1 MFLSILCSGTKGL
14 WMKLILQHRRILICN
29 INSEMSH
36 EIWLFWHVV
45 KSLKP
50 FQNLRLAQG
59 RLSFQCDRMIP
70 KSWLNIEVVMMKKP
84 FNNLSNKIRKVHLQV
99 TLDGIENVS
108 VYNWDS
114 IYVIKWKKMWIKSKD
129 KFRRKCYTFFK
140 VERGVPLVPVYQP
153 SCVTFK
159 QTERDWLKESKS

>member
-14 WMKLILQHRRILICN
+14 WMKLILQPRWILICN
-29 INSEMSH
+29 INSEMSR

-114 IYVIKWKKMWIKSKD
+114 IYVIKWKKCVLKVKTNLEENVTLFSKLNAE
-129 KFRRKCYTFFK
+129 FR
-140 VERGVPLVPVYQP
+140 
-153 SCVTFK
+153 
-159 QTERDWLKESKS
+159 

>member
-14 WMKLILQHRRILICN
+14 WMKLILQHRWILICN
-29 INSEMSH
+29 INSEMSR

-114 IYVIKWKKMWIKSKD
+114 IYVIKWKKCELKVKTNLEENVTLFSKLNAE
-129 KFRRKCYTFFK
+129 FR
-140 VERGVPLVPVYQP
+140 
-153 SCVTFK
+153 
-159 QTERDWLKESKS
+159 